1 MEFPFILNDFI
12 LIISSI
18 SQFADFIF
26 PRVSANV
33 IIPEKTFLE
42 AKMKRD
48 VETDFQEP
56 MHCKINY
63 SLCETNDFPLQN
75 YKNTKDIYCYQPKTV
90 KWLKIK
96 F

>member
-48 VETDFQEP
+48 VETDSRELY
-56 MHCKINY
+56 NA
-63 SLCETNDFPLQN
+63 LQN
-75 YKNTKDIYCYQPKTV
+75 ILQFVWN
-90 KWLKIK
+90 KWLSIAKLQEHK
-96 F
+96 RYLLLPTQNSKMTKN